1 MVKVHRHHYVYCNT
15 TAAML
20 LVDSLNTQLSSKR
33 RWRGPESQEMG
44 ESRAAWKNKSHGN
57 EVLPQDT
64 THRHTETT
72 LPTRTSVPRSNR
84 QSDHTKTSRPSLKRR
99 ELKWYGHVSRSSG
112 LTKTVLQGTGG
123 RQNKTRQAEKRGW
136 KTTPGNGQA
145 WGSQSPRGQ
154 RRTEKNGEN
163 WL

>member
-1 MVKVHRHHYVYCNT
+1 MRCYLKILCIWYKDHVINKEVCAKVQQATGPQEDLRTIVKRC
-15 TAAML
+15 
-20 LVDSLNTQLSSKR
+20 K
-33 RWRGPESQEMG
+33 
-44 ESRAAWKNKSHGN
+44 
-57 EVLPQDT
+57 
-64 THRHTETT
+64 
-72 LPTRTSVPRSNR
+72 
-84 QSDHTKTSRPSLKRR
+84 
-99 ELKWYGHVSRSSG
+99 LKWYGHVSRSSG

-163 WL
+163 WLWSPLWCLNDPSSYGICKGEAWRCAIYMPGKLWEHF

>member
-1 MVKVHRHHYVYCNT
+1 MEMRCYLKILCIWYKDHVINKEVCAKVQQATGPQEDLRTIVKRC
-15 TAAML
+15 
-20 LVDSLNTQLSSKR
+20 K
-33 RWRGPESQEMG
+33 
-44 ESRAAWKNKSHGN
+44 
-57 EVLPQDT
+57 
-64 THRHTETT
+64 
-72 LPTRTSVPRSNR
+72 
-84 QSDHTKTSRPSLKRR
+84 
-99 ELKWYGHVSRSSG
+99 LKWYGHVSRSSG
-112 LTKTVLQGTGG
+112 LTKTVLQCTGG